1 MTCPEERVIAFLAGE
16 LDPEEERLF
25 DQHLL
30 GCEECWRAVKADRAA
45 RLALGQLRQPAPAGL
60 EGRVALAITLAS
72 KGAAKSRQGPKG
84 SGARPGPRASSPW
97 HGVTARPHRPRLVA
111 AACLVVVMA
120 AGAAGWLVADRP
132 ATDPPQLA
140 AVVAMMTPGSAPT
153 SALRAGEHF
162 VIGGQALMV
171 RAYQLEG
178 TEELVAT
185 SARPFPVPPRSHM
198 LPGSSSQAWM
208 ASKGRYSMYGVNRGR
223 GGQSMF
229 VVAAMPMAEMPQM
242 AARLD
247 LI

>member
-16 LDPEEERLF
+16 LTPAEERRF

-30 GCEECWRAVKADRAA
+30 GCEECWQAVKADRAA
-45 RLALGQLRQPAPAGL
+45 RLALEQLRQPAPAGL
-60 EGRVALAITLAS
+60 EGRVALAIALASQEAS
-72 KGAAKSRQGPKG
+72 KGPVARA
-84 SGARPGPRASSPW
+84 GAGAPSLLRWA
-97 HGVTARPHRPRLVA
+97 TARPHRPRLVA

-132 ATDPPQLA
+132 AADPPQLA

-162 VIGGQALMV
+162 VIAGQALMV
-171 RAYQLEG
+171 RAYQFEG

-185 SARPFPVPPRSHM
+185 SAQPFPVPSSSQM

-208 ASKGRYSMYGVNRGR
+208 ATKGRLSMYGVNRR